1 MHCNTSLFAAAAL
14 PVLQA
19 AIRASIVA
27 LFAAES
33 WEYPSRLAIRAVVP
47 FVWEKEVEKT
57 YDQEGK
63 HRSAGERNEDR
74 INHKQPHSNF
84 SKRMCTRFCACE
96 SALLAIPSVRIR
108 RWTVQ
113 ILYIYL
119 TFLLFFVSLTF
130 KSEARCVVPF
140 VKGATRVG
148 HFHAYPCNV
157 LLDLLPA

>member
-57 YDQEGK
+57 YFCVTRKRVFIKKSCMGF
-63 HRSAGERNEDR
+63 A
-74 INHKQPHSNF
+74 F
-84 SKRMCTRFCACE
+84 SKLCIVHCILRG
-96 SALLAIPSVRIR
+96 P
-108 RWTVQ
+108 TV
-113 ILYIYL
+113 YL
-119 TFLLFFVSLTF
+119 TMSLLR
-130 KSEARCVVPF
+130 SE
-140 VKGATRVG
+140 
-148 HFHAYPCNV
+148 
-157 LLDLLPA
+157 